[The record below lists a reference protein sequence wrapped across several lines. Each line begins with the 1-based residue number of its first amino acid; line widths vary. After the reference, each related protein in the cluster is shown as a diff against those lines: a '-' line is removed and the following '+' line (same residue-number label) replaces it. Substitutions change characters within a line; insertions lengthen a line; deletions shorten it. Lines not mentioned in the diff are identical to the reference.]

1 MKRERYTFN
10 ATAIFLSIAL
20 LALPNIQP
28 AHAEGSDIAALRIQM
43 QELQRTV
50 RDLQQQ
56 VTELQNQLRPAN
68 TAAQPAAPPATN
80 VYRQRE
86 TAPPDDTPVATQPS
100 TLGKEAIRN
109 NWHALK
115 RGMSDQ
121 DVYELIGAPTSRF
134 KLNNTPIWYYDY
146 QGVGRGSVM
155 FSKEGKLI
163 DWQAPP
169 THWLW

>member
-1 MKRERYTFN
+1 MKPERYNFN

-28 AHAEGSDIAALRIQM
+28 VHAEGSDIAALRIQM

-50 RDLQQQ
+50 RTLQQQ
-56 VTELQNQLRPAN
+56 VTDLQNRLPPAD
-68 TAAQPAAPPATN
+68 TATQPVAPPKRN
-80 VYRQRE
+80 VSRQRE
-86 TAPPDDTPVATQPS
+86 TAPSDDIPVASDRS
-100 TLGKEAIRN
+100 TLSKQSIRD

-121 DVYELIGAPTSRF
+121 DVYALIGAPTSRF
-134 KLNNTPIWYYDY
+134 KLNNAPVWYYDY
-146 QGVGRGSVM
+146 QGIGRGSVM